1 MLENPHVGLMFIVPK
16 RREVVRVSGTALI
29 VKDEP
34 LLKSMAVRDKVP
46 CLALLVRVQ
55 EAMFHCGKSMIRSHM
70 WEPERWGSVDGLPTY
85 GQALVDHGALSTPVA
100 DVEWMMDFNEAYR
113 LYDD

>member
-1 MLENPHVGLMFIVPK
+1 MRRLLE
-16 RREVVRVSGTALI
+16 
-29 VKDEP
+29 
-34 LLKSMAVRDKVP
+34 SMAVRDKVP

-70 WEPERWGSVDGLPTY
+70 WEPELWGPIDGLPTY
-85 GQALVDHGALSTPVA
+85 GRALVDHGALKTPLA
-100 DVEWMMDFNEAYR
+100 DIEWMTDFNEAYR